1 MNLNN
6 FTIRVT
12 EVKSET
18 ERTINLIFESDTNK
32 IEIENIY
39 DNLDQ

>member
-6 FTIRVT
+6 FPIRVT

-32 IEIENIY
+32 IEIENI
-39 DNLDQ
+39 